1 MSLRVVLVTES
12 FLPSLNGVTNS
23 VLRILDTYRQRGIEA
38 LIIAPTAPSPRY
50 LGFEVIRTASFP
62 LKQFNVAVPG
72 LWLQNAIADF
82 NPDLVHV
89 ASPFILGGQAIAAA
103 ERLGIPSVA
112 IYQTELSGYMERYN
126 LAAAKPLLDRAVAT
140 IHGPATLNLAPTKQT
155 ADYLRGLG
163 VESVDVWGRGVDLD
177 LFHPNRKVEAAT
189 QELRNQWA
197 PGGQKIVGYVG
208 RLAAEKQ
215 VHRMAE
221 LFGLEDVHFVI
232 VGDGPERKRLE
243 ADFAA
248 LPGGGNRVTFT
259 GKLTGLELAAAYAA
273 FDVFVHFGTEETFG
287 QTIQEAQATGLPLVA
302 PASGGPL
309 FLVDH
314 GQNGF
319 LAHPSYGGAFTPL
332 VENLLAD
339 DDLRGRIGENARR
352 SVLKKSWEAN
362 NGLLLEHYG
371 RAMEMVAGRLE
382 LA

>member
-1 MSLRVVLVTES
+1 
-12 FLPSLNGVTNS
+12 VTNS

-50 LGFEVIRTASFP
+50 LGFEIIRTASFP

-103 ERLGIPSVA
+103 QRLGIPSVA

-126 LAAAKPLLDRAVAT
+126 MGAAKPLLDKAVAA
-140 IHGPATLNLAPTKQT
+140 IHAPATLNLAPTKQT
-155 ADYLRGLG
+155 AQYLRDLG
-163 VESVDVWGRGVDLD
+163 IGSVDIWGRGVDLD
-177 LFHPNRKVEAAT
+177 LFHPNRKAEPVTDA
-189 QELRNQWA
+189 LRAKWA
-197 PGGQKIVGYVG
+197 PNGEKIVGYVG

-221 LFGLEDVHFVI
+221 LFGAVDAAGSAGTKFVI

-243 ADFAA
+243 ADFAGQPVVFA
-248 LPGGGNRVTFT
+248 

-302 PASGGPL
+302 PNSGGPM

-314 GQNGF
+314 GETGY
-319 LAHPSYGGAFTPL
+319 LAHPTKVDAFTPL
-332 VENLLAD
+332 VAGLLAD
-339 DDLRGRIGENARR
+339 DALRARIGENARR
-352 SVLKKSWEAN
+352 AVLKKSWEAN
-362 NGLLLEHYG
+362 NAVLLEHYG
-371 RAMEMVAGRLE
+371 RAMELNALAKASQLE